1 MSIEDLLMLERY
13 VVVFLAIVAVII
25 LLIVRKQNKKK
36 KQNDLI
42 QKILMMDSNSD
53 YESKENKNEE
63 NAGKLPY
70 RRKFL
75 LTKNEYWFYK
85 KLKEIADK
93 YDYAIL
99 AKIRFADLVEV
110 SAEAEK
116 SEYMKYFGKVKS
128 KHIDFILCKKENLY
142 PELLIELN
150 DSSHNSEDR
159 IKRDEFVRNVAEKV
173 GYKMIFVNG
182 TQNLE
187 DIVTQALEIKSEN
200 NNDPPTDVN

>member
-1 MSIEDLLMLERY
+1 MNIAYLTAIEGFLGFCALVAIIVY
-13 VVVFLAIVAVII
+13 FVV
-25 LLIVRKQNKKK
+25 RDYKKNKKK
-36 KQNDLI
+36 REEI
-42 QKILMMDSNSD
+42 QRKIMMLD
-53 YESKENKNEE
+53 NKKSEPVNNEE
-63 NAGKLPY
+63 DIERLPY
-70 RRKFL
+70 RKKYL

-85 KLKEIADK
+85 NLKEIADK
-93 YDYAIL
+93 YGYAIL

-110 SAEAEK
+110 NGEAGK
-116 SEYMKYFGKVKS
+116 SEYMKYFGKIKA

-150 DSSHNSEDR
+150 DNSHKKEDR
-159 IKRDEFVRNVAEKV
+159 IKRDEFVKKIADKV

-187 DIVTQALEIKSEN
+187 DIVTKALEIKSEN

>member
-1 MSIEDLLMLERY
+1 MNIAYLTAIECFLGFCALVAIIVY
-13 VVVFLAIVAVII
+13 FVV
-25 LLIVRKQNKKK
+25 RDYKKNKKK
-36 KQNDLI
+36 REEI
-42 QKILMMDSNSD
+42 QRKIMMLD
-53 YESKENKNEE
+53 NKKSEPVNNEE
-63 NAGKLPY
+63 DIERLPY
-70 RRKFL
+70 RKKFL

-85 KLKEIADK
+85 NLKEIADK
-93 YDYAIL
+93 YGYAIL

-110 SAEAEK
+110 NGEAVK
-116 SEYMKYFGKVKS
+116 SEYMKYFGKIKA

-150 DSSHNSEDR
+150 DNSHKKEDR
-159 IKRDEFVRNVAEKV
+159 IKRDEFVKKIADKV

-187 DIVTQALEIKSEN
+187 DIVTKALEIKSEN